1 MLFNVL
7 LILHIVVCLALVG
20 IILAQSGKAGN
31 ISSMF
36 GGGGG
41 GESFLGATGAS
52 KLFAKITT
60 GLAVT
65 FMVLCLTLAIL
76 STKRYVKSDVT
87 GDTKVVETEIPA
99 PGTTPIQP
107 EETTTPAP
115 VPDTKDQ
122 PAETPKTESNDKT
135 PENKDSTEENK

>member
-7 LILHIVVCLALVG
+7 LILHIVICLALVG
-20 IILAQSGKAGN
+20 VILAQSGKGGS

-41 GESFLGATGAS
+41 ETFLGATGAS

-65 FMVLCLTLAIL
+65 FMILCFILAIL
-76 STKRYVKSDVT
+76 STKQYVKSDVT
-87 GDTKVVETEIPA
+87 GGTKVVETETPA
-99 PGTTPIQP
+99 PGPTPVQP
-107 EETTTPAP
+107 EETTTPGTTPAP
-115 VPDTKDQ
+115 EKKDQ
-122 PAETPKTESNDKT
+122 PAETPKTE
-135 PENKDSTEENK
+135 